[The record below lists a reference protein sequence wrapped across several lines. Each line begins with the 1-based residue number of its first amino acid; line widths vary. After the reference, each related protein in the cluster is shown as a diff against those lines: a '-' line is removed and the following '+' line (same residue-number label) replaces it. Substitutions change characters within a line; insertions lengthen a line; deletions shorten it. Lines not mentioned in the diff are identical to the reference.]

1 MYAVA
6 ITREIWLRVFDGFKL
21 DGFKQN
27 VVGGTLCAQQGV
39 LARFTSDRTLIQVTI
54 NGEKRELESPMSISE
69 LLTYLEIKTRAL
81 AVELNHEIQ
90 TREAHGT
97 TQVGD
102 GDVLEIVTLVGG
114 G

>member
-1 MYAVA
+1 M
-6 ITREIWLRVFDGFKL
+6 L
-21 DGFKQN
+21 
-27 VVGGTLCAQQGV
+27 
-39 LARFTSDRTLIQVTI
+39 
-54 NGEKRELESPMSISE
+54 ISE

>member
-1 MYAVA
+1 
-6 ITREIWLRVFDGFKL
+6 
-21 DGFKQN
+21 
-27 VVGGTLCAQQGV
+27 V
-39 LARFTSDRTLIQVTI
+39 LGRFTSDRTLIQVTI
-54 NGEKRELESPMSISE
+54 NGDKRELESPMLISE